1 MNEIEIVQD
10 FLFYNSEDGSVK
22 VQVLVDAET
31 ETIWATQKA
40 IAELFGVT
48 VPNISY
54 HLKNIF
60 QSGELE
66 SATVIKEILIPAQNG
81 ARGLS
86 DSKIKYYNLDAII
99 SVGYRVNSI
108 LATNFRIWATKVRC
122 QESRPKRLSPKY
134 MSPSDRFKMHDSS
147 RTSISL

>member
-1 MNEIEIVQD
+1 MNDINKVQD

-54 HLKNIF
+54 HFKNIF
-60 QSGELE
+60 LSGEL
-66 SATVIKEILIPAQNG
+66 SPDMAIKEILIPMQNG
-81 ARGLS
+81 TRGLS

-99 SVGYRVNSI
+99 SVGYRINSI
-108 LATNFRIWATKVRC
+108 CATKFRIWATSVLK
-122 QESRPKRLSPKY
+122 EY
-134 MSPSDRFKMHDSS
+134 MVKGFALDDECSDCVDG
-147 RTSISL
+147 